1 MVGQIQSSQIRATKG
16 ANGFVLKTVLFKGG
30 ISMSKKFSVRMLT
43 EGGIMLALAVLLNTI
58 KIYQAPN
65 GGSVSAGS
73 MIPLL
78 LFALRW
84 GIGPGLILGGT
95 YGLLDFMFNPYFYHP
110 VQFLLDYIIAYGFMG
125 LAGIGY
131 NKRHNDNINY
141 VGMIFG
147 VVIAIAGRMLS
158 HVLSGVIFFAEYA
171 GNQNPWIYSTIYNAT
186 YLIPELII
194 SLVVLILIWKPL
206 QRIVKN

>member
-1 MVGQIQSSQIRATKG
+1 
-16 ANGFVLKTVLFKGG
+16 
-30 ISMSKKFSVRMLT
+30 MSKKFSIKMLT

-78 LFALRW
+78 LYALRW
-84 GIGPGLILGGT
+84 GIGPGLVIGGT

-125 LAGIGY
+125 LAGIGH
-131 NKRHNDNINY
+131 NKDNHISY
-141 VGMIFG
+141 ARMIIG
-147 VVIAIAGRMLS
+147 VALSIAGRMFS

-171 GNQNPWIYSTIYNAT
+171 GDQNPWIYSIIYNAT

-206 QRIVKN
+206 QRMVKR